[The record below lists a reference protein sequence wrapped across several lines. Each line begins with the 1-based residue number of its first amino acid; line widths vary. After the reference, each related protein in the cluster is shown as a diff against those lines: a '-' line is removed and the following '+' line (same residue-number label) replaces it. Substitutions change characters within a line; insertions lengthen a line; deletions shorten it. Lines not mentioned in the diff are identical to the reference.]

1 LGKHGIKENV
11 VKPHSGGSV
20 ASNYESISEE
30 NRRRY
35 GTDIGRIGPMLLADR
50 YDDRTHFIFEL
61 LQNAEDALSRRG
73 AWNGARGVSFELAAT
88 SLALSHFGRPFDEA
102 DVRGVC
108 GIAESTK
115 DKFSIGR
122 FGIGFKSV
130 YTFTARPEIHSGDED
145 FAVENY
151 VQPKRADRTTRTT
164 EETQIILPLKA
175 DDDTA
180 QEEITAGFRHLG
192 PGALLFL
199 RHINEINWNVQ
210 GGASG
215 VYLRSDPELLA
226 PNVHR
231 ITVIGQETGKP
242 EVDQNWLVFHLDVF
256 SGAQDKVGRV
266 EIAFSLVAVKDAPGR
281 WSVQPVAASP
291 LVVFFPTV
299 VPTNLGFLVQG
310 PYRTT
315 PSRDNIPRSEPWNQ
329 YLVKETSNLLVDA
342 MRWMRDNAMLETS
355 ALRCLPL
362 SREKFLGGAMFSP
375 IFETVRQALLNEPLL
390 PRFDGG
396 FVPASQAK
404 LARTQELRELFSPE
418 QIEVL
423 FGSKA
428 SAWLTGDITPDRQPE
443 IRTYLMQ
450 ELGITEVTPASLVP
464 RLSKDF
470 LEAQSDDWVR
480 RLYEFLSGQEAALR
494 RSLDKIPLIRLD
506 DGVHVVPRED
516 GVAKAFLPSAI
527 KTGFPTIRTA
537 VCTTVEARSFL
548 TSLGITEPDP
558 VDDVVWNLLPKY
570 QQETVDV
577 ADEDYAADVE
587 RILAAFS
594 TDSKT
599 QREKLVGALRKT
611 LFVKVVDTGDGTG
624 CVAKPDGIYLATDR
638 LKQLFSG
645 VPDVLIVDDS
655 YVCLR
660 GEEMRELL
668 EACGALRYPRPEKAP
683 NEPNWSDRLKEL
695 RVRAGHAESSGY
707 SDKVEDWT
715 LQGFQDLLD
724 HLPKLTPEQR
734 AGRARLIWE
743 SLGDLEER
751 RGRGIFDGSYS
762 WSHNGKYATSF
773 PAAFLRSLNAA
784 SWVPDANGELVPPNL
799 VMFDVLGW
807 KSNPFLLT
815 KIAFKPPIID
825 QLAKEA
831 GIDPAALDFLL
842 KHGITSVADLKSRL
856 GITDTPSVDDAPTD
870 KAPSDEVPTKEEADD
885 TKPSG
890 DDVYDDAKD
899 LYGDGMPDIPP
910 GTHDPDGG
918 DGATGGTGRG
928 GSGGTGTGTPRGGG
942 QGNGGSHGGS
952 GGNTGDG
959 GKSGGTGSGGQ
970 GKRTPGS
977 AGGRPFISYL
987 GTHPDDEEPD
997 PDGLDQATRMKIE
1010 DQAISLIISLES
1022 GLHRTPDGNP
1032 GFDLFAANE
1041 DGQPV
1046 RWVEVKSMTG
1056 SLENRP
1062 VGLSRTQFDYARA
1075 KGDAYW
1081 LYVVEYATDT
1091 AKARVLRIQNPVGHA
1106 RTFTFDKGWSQIAKT
1121 DLQESSHPKA

>member
-1 LGKHGIKENV
+1 M
-11 VKPHSGGSV
+11 
-20 ASNYESISEE
+20 ASNYEAISYE

-61 LQNAEDALSRRG
+61 LQNAEDALGRRDDSTG
-73 AWNGARGVSFELAAT
+73 PRKVTFELT
-88 SLALSHFGRPFDEA
+88 PTRLMLSHFGRPFDEA

-130 YTFTARPEIHSGDED
+130 YTFTDCPEIHSGDED
-145 FAVENY
+145 FAITNY
-151 VQPKRADRTTRTT
+151 VQPQRADRTERKVG
-164 EETQIILPLKA
+164 ETQVVLPLKA

-180 QEEITAGFRHLG
+180 QQEITAGFRHLG

-199 RHINEINWNVQ
+199 RHIEEINWSVE

-215 VYLRSDPELLA
+215 FYLRNSPETFDD
-226 PNVHR
+226 NVQR
-231 ITVIGQETGKP
+231 ISVIGQEDGKA
-242 EVDQNWLVFHLDVF
+242 EVDQNWLVFHRDVF
-256 SGAQDKVGRV
+256 STSQEKVGRV
-266 EIAFSLVAVKDAPGR
+266 EIAFSLVAVKDAPGH

-315 PSRDNIPRSEPWNQ
+315 PSRDNIPRGEPWNQ
-329 YLVKETSNLLVDA
+329 HLVKETSSLLVEA
-342 MRWMRDNAMLETS
+342 MRWMRDNKMLDTS

-362 SREKFLGGAMFSP
+362 DRERFPDGAMFAP
-375 IFETVRQALLNEPLL
+375 IFGTVRKVLLDEPLL

-418 QIEVL
+418 QIELL
-423 FGSKA
+423 FGSKV

-450 ELGITEVTPASLVP
+450 ELGVTEVTPATLVP
-464 RLSKDF
+464 RLTKAF
-470 LEAQSDDWVR
+470 LEAQDDDWVR

-506 DGVHVVPRED
+506 DGTHVVSREN
-516 GVAKAFLPSAI
+516 GAAKAFLPSSI
-527 KTGFPTIRTA
+527 KTSFPTIRPG
-537 VCTTVEARSFL
+537 VCSTVEARSFL
-548 TSLGITEPDP
+548 ISLGITEPDP

-570 QQETVDV
+570 QQDTVDV
-577 ADEDYAADVE
+577 GDDDYAADIE
-587 RILAAFS
+587 RIRKAFN
-594 TDSKT
+594 TDSNS
-599 QREKLVGALRKT
+599 QREKLLAALRDT
-611 LFVKVVDTGDGTG
+611 SFVMVVDTGDGRG
-624 CVAKPDGIYLATDR
+624 YVAKPGGIYIATER
-638 LKQLFSG
+638 LKQLFVG
-645 VPDVLIVDDS
+645 VPEVLIVDDG
-655 YVCLR
+655 YDCLR
-660 GEEMRELL
+660 GEEMRVLL

-683 NEPNWSDRLKEL
+683 LEHYGSDRLKAL
-695 RVRAGHAESSGY
+695 RVRAGHAETSGY
-707 SDKVEDWT
+707 SDTVEDWT

-724 HLPKLTPEQR
+724 YLPNLTPEQR
-734 AGRARLIWE
+734 AERARLIWE

-751 RGRGIFDGSYS
+751 RGRGIFDGSYT
-762 WSHNGKYATSF
+762 WTHNGRYATSF
-773 PAAFLRSLNAA
+773 PSAFLRNLNAA
-784 SWVPDANGELVPPNL
+784 AWVPDAAGELVPPSL
-799 VMFDVLGW
+799 VVFDALGW
-807 KSNPFLLT
+807 KTNPFLLT

-831 GIDPAALDFLL
+831 GIDPAALDLL
-842 KHGITSVADLKSRL
+842 RKLGITSVADLTSRL
-856 GITDTPSVDDAPTD
+856 GITDQSSVEDETASGDAPPDESPVDQETD
-870 KAPSDEVPTKEEADD
+870 AGKPSD
-885 TKPSG
+885 

-910 GTHDPDGG
+910 GTPDPDGG
-918 DGATGGTGRG
+918 DGATGGAGRG
-928 GSGGTGTGTPRGGG
+928 GQGGTGTGTPRSGGT
-942 QGNGGSHGGS
+942 GNGGAHCDSGGHSGGS
-952 GGNTGDG
+952 GKG
-959 GKSGGTGSGGQ
+959 SGIGSGGQ

-987 GTHPDDEEPD
+987 GTHPDDDEPD
-997 PDGLDQATRMKIE
+997 PDGLDQAARMKIE
-1010 DQAISLIISLES
+1010 DQAITLIISLEPQ
-1022 GLHRTPDGNP
+1022 LKRTPGGNP
-1032 GFDLFAANE
+1032 GFDLFEANGA
-1041 DGQPV
+1041 GQQV

-1062 VGLSRTQFDYARA
+1062 VGISRTQFDFACA
-1075 KGDAYW
+1075 KGDAFW
-1081 LYVVEYATDT
+1081 LYVVEYATDPS
-1091 AKARVLRIQNPVGHA
+1091 KARVLRIQNPIAHA
-1106 RTFTFDKGWSQIAKT
+1106 RTFTFDHGWSQIAQSEPPT
-1121 DLQESSHPKA
+1121 TTQPKA